1 MIENKISNNRYY
13 CNICKIWIANHP
25 VNIRHHE
32 DGIRHKRNQQKLL
45 RNEKY
50 KAKQDRIKDYMIQEE
65 LKKME
70 NPNYISKSDIK
81 QTTSLSPNLLKIW
94 TNKSEDPF
102 IKNNINEQM
111 NDATSCRAKRKFE
124 GYKDTIPTKRNS
136 FLSNKAIDDINKS
149 STSIGKWEE
158 VTPGESIYKSIT
170 EETYS
175 DVEVQYKELDSDLR
189 LFSKEPE
196 LDNKI
201 YDINIA
207 IPPVGIETEDTKRE
221 DKYIINEPIKIRFK
235 KKDVSN
241 KVFIA

>member
-50 KAKQDRIKDYMIQEE
+50 KAKQDKIKDYMIQEE

-94 TNKSEDPF
+94 TNKSENPF
-102 IKNNINEQM
+102 IKNINEQI
-111 NDATSCRAKRKFE
+111 NDTTSCRVKRKFE
-124 GYKDTIPTKRNS
+124 GHKNTIPTKRNP
-136 FLSNKAIDDINKS
+136 FLLNKAIDDINKS
-149 STSIGKWEE
+149 SASIGKWEE

-170 EETYS
+170 EEIYS

-189 LFSKEPE
+189 LFNKEPE

-201 YDINIA
+201 HDINVVT
-207 IPPVGIETEDTKRE
+207 PSMGIETEDTRRK

-235 KKDVSN
+235 KKDISN

>member
-1 MIENKISNNRYY
+1 MIENKISNNKYY

-50 KAKQDRIKDYMIQEE
+50 KAKQDKIKDYMIQEE

-70 NPNYISKSDIK
+70 NPNYISKSHIK

-94 TNKSEDPF
+94 KNKSENPLV
-102 IKNNINEQM
+102 KNNINEQI
-111 NDATSCRAKRKFE
+111 DDTISCKVKRKFE
-124 GYKDTIPTKRNS
+124 ESKDTIPTKRNP
-136 FLSNKAIDDINKS
+136 FLLNKVIDDINKS

-158 VTPGESIYKSIT
+158 VIPEESIYKSNT
-170 EETYS
+170 EEIYS
-175 DVEVQYKELDSDLR
+175 DFEVQYKELDSDLR
-189 LFSKEPE
+189 LFDKEPE

-201 YDINIA
+201 HDINAI
-207 IPPVGIETEDTKRE
+207 IPPTGIETEDIKRE
-221 DKYIINEPIKIRFK
+221 DKYIINEPIKIRFG
-235 KKDVSN
+235 KKDIS
-241 KVFIA
+241 KKIFIA